1 MKKRRLFFIIFSLL
15 LIIIPFFINVYN
27 IFRLLIV
34 ILGIILLDLSLVIDK
49 KKHIFLLLY
58 LPIVLLVLVYSVDYI
73 HTYMWNLKS
82 IFVLENKINNKV
94 SVYNSLFYRV
104 YKCDKEYIFDNNY
117 EKSFACSEELLDQ
130 IDINIFLNEPIESY
144 KKYKNDFVKI
154 YGKISKIVGKSTI
167 ELQDYIVTDNSIN
180 GYVDFKD
187 TSKLTINV
195 YDEDISLY
203 RIYDYIEVIGR
214 VDSINKDNNEIIL
227 EDTKIVDNNLYD
239 NYTLEVILKDKCDN
253 NLTKYSDDTYTKCI
267 QNIYLDYGV
276 NKYELSYVL
285 KTGKVKLD
293 NILSNAK
300 VEEDKGIKIYILD
313 KFKIMECNNKKILLN
328 KDERE
333 DYSWCEE

>member
-104 YKCDKEYIFDNNY
+104 YKCDNEYIFDNNY
-117 EKSFACSEELLDQ
+117 EKNFACSEELLDQ

-167 ELQDYIVTDNSIN
+167 ELQDYNVTDNSIN

-227 EDTKIVDNNLYD
+227 EDTKIIDNKLYD

-253 NLTKYSDDTYTKCI
+253 TLTKYSDDTYTKCI

-300 VEEDKGIKIYILD
+300 VEEDKGVKIYILD
-313 KFKIMECNNKKILLN
+313 KFKIMECNNKKIFLN